1 MPIQRLN
8 SEIGEE
14 KAGRIK
20 EGGMSHIWRALNVSS
35 LDRLSHGRVAEGHL
49 LDFPCF
55 WLEFPIDKSPLSP
68 SGSHRSLGRIKGR
81 LWHGIRH
88 AVLWYMKVSPHWGCC
103 IIVDFFLSQQIT
115 VELRDERG
123 LLCAD
128 CWPDRVVSHR
138 LTWPKRSERA
148 FWMKRVVTL
157 KGFACSSD

>member
-8 SEIGEE
+8 SKIEEE

-55 WLEFPIDKSPLSP
+55 WLEFPFDKSPLSP
-68 SGSHRSLGRIKGR
+68 SLSHRSLGRIKGR
-81 LWHGIRH
+81 LWHGIVH
-88 AVLWYMKVSPHWGCC
+88 AALLYMKVSPHRGCC

-115 VELRDERG
+115 VEVYDEWSLLRVVG
-123 LLCAD
+123 LF
-128 CWPDRVVSHR
+128 VSHR
-138 LTWPKRSERA
+138 LMWPKSLEGA
-148 FWMKRVVTL
+148 FWMKLVDTS
-157 KGFACSSD
+157 KGFVCSWD